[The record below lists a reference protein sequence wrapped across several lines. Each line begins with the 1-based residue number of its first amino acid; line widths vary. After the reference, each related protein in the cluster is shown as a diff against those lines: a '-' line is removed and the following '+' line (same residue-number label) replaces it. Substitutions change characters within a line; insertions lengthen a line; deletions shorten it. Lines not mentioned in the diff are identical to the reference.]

1 MADGAVKENDAA
13 TKFADGDFGLAVG
26 WPPTNWP
33 TNWASIGPKAP
44 SLPRFNPPAQPIT
57 PVSNEVT

>member
-26 WPPTNWP
+26 WPPTNW
-33 TNWASIGPKAP
+33 ASTGPKAP
-44 SLPRFNPPAQPIT
+44 SLPRLNPPAQPIT